1 MFSHCIFARYNILAK
16 FLMSR
21 LKYLVIIS
29 VFIAAVALVGI
40 WYLATRKFTDTVSEQ
55 SIYSIRAL
63 ELINEFQKSD
73 SVANIKFAGKIIS
86 VNGTVTSVE
95 PTDSTV
101 NIKLVDTA
109 SGSYAIFNFQQKNL
123 AETKTIKQG
132 DKVTIKGYCSGGVY
146 SKILEAEFISFTRCV
161 LNK

>member
-1 MFSHCIFARYNILAK
+1 MI
-16 FLMSR
+16 
-21 LKYLVIIS
+21 
-29 VFIAAVALVGI
+29 
-40 WYLATRKFTDTVSEQ
+40 
-55 SIYSIRAL
+55 
-63 ELINEFQKSD
+63 
-73 SVANIKFAGKIIS
+73 AGKIIS

-101 NIKLVDTA
+101 NIKLADTA

-146 SKILEAEFISFTRCV
+146 SDILEAEFISFTRCV